1 MEDEKDGD
9 TERFSTK
16 VLPLSSDSIPAY
28 GALASVYL
36 LPKFQLSDVQLRIIG
51 QYHRWSKTYI

>member
-16 VLPLSSDSIPAY
+16 VLPLSSDNIPAY
-28 GALASVYL
+28 GAGKCVPVTKISI
-36 LPKFQLSDVQLRIIG
+36 K
-51 QYHRWSKTYI
+51 